1 MLNTNEFPKK
11 AGRIFP
17 PLVNI
22 EYGVVTP
29 EDVEE
34 GIEMDF
40 EFKVSYKMEMREA
53 RKDIE
58 VLFSFTNSHN
68 LSFIVSISKK
78 NFTNFCF
85 FSDCHGSFERIC
97 TIMVCNGN
105 LVLVKK
111 IWKIW
116 DRSLHIVQIDYEYLW
131 KFS

>member
-58 VLFSFTNSHN
+58 VLFFFYKFTQSFIHINFKKKISRIFFFGKFFLEHN
-68 LSFIVSISKK
+68 LNIP
-78 NFTNFCF
+78 
-85 FSDCHGSFERIC
+85 
-97 TIMVCNGN
+97 
-105 LVLVKK
+105 
-111 IWKIW
+111 
-116 DRSLHIVQIDYEYLW
+116 
-131 KFS
+131 

>member
-58 VLFSFTNSHN
+58 VYFFFTNSYN

-78 NFTNFCF
+78 ISRIFF
-85 FSDCHGSFERIC
+85 FSDCHGSFECLC
-97 TIMVCNGN
+97 TIVVSNGN
-105 LVLVKK
+105 LVLVKT
-111 IWKIW
+111 IRKIW
-116 DRSLHIVQIDYEYLW
+116 DRSIYIVQIDYEYLW

>member
-58 VLFSFTNSHN
+58 VYYFYKFTQ
-68 LSFIVSISKK
+68 SFIHINFKK
-78 NFTNFCF
+78 KFHEFLF
-85 FSDCHGSFERIC
+85 FFRLPWE
-97 TIMVCNGN
+97 
-105 LVLVKK
+105 
-111 IWKIW
+111 
-116 DRSLHIVQIDYEYLW
+116 
-131 KFS
+131 F

>member
-58 VLFSFTNSHN
+58 VQFFFTNLRN

-78 NFTNFCF
+78 KKFHEF
-85 FSDCHGSFERIC
+85 FIFFRLPWE
-97 TIMVCNGN
+97 
-105 LVLVKK
+105 
-111 IWKIW
+111 
-116 DRSLHIVQIDYEYLW
+116 
-131 KFS
+131 F

>member
-17 PLVNI
+17 PLANI
-22 EYGVVTP
+22 EYGGVTP

-58 VLFSFTNSHN
+58 VLFFFTNSYN
-68 LSFIVSISKK
+68 LSFISISKK
-78 NFTNFCF
+78 KFHEF
-85 FSDCHGSFERIC
+85 FIFFRLPWE
-97 TIMVCNGN
+97 
-105 LVLVKK
+105 
-111 IWKIW
+111 
-116 DRSLHIVQIDYEYLW
+116 
-131 KFS
+131 F

>member
-58 VLFSFTNSHN
+58 VLLNIFLIT
-68 LSFIVSISKK
+68 KYAQCMTK
-78 NFTNFCF
+78 TP
-85 FSDCHGSFERIC
+85 
-97 TIMVCNGN
+97 
-105 LVLVKK
+105 K
-111 IWKIW
+111 I
-116 DRSLHIVQIDYEYLW
+116 
-131 KFS
+131 

>member
-58 VLFSFTNSHN
+58 VLFFFDKFTQ
-68 LSFIVSISKK
+68 SFIHINFKKK
-78 NFTNFCF
+78 NFTNFLF
-85 FSDCHGSFERIC
+85 FRLPWEF
-97 TIMVCNGN
+97 
-105 LVLVKK
+105 
-111 IWKIW
+111 
-116 DRSLHIVQIDYEYLW
+116 
-131 KFS
+131 

>member
-34 GIEMDF
+34 GIEIFIYLFIFYLFIFIIIFLGIEMDF

-53 RKDIE
+53 KKDIE
-58 VLFSFTNSHN
+58 VLRNLCFTKSRN
-68 LSFIVSISKK
+68 LSFIVFKK
-78 NFTNFCF
+78 K
-85 FSDCHGSFERIC
+85 EA
-97 TIMVCNGN
+97 
-105 LVLVKK
+105 
-111 IWKIW
+111 
-116 DRSLHIVQIDYEYLW
+116 QIFRESEY
-131 KFS
+131 

>member
-53 RKDIE
+53 KKDIE
-58 VLFSFTNSHN
+58 VLRNLCFTKSRN
-68 LSFIVSISKK
+68 LSFIVFKK
-78 NFTNFCF
+78 K
-85 FSDCHGSFERIC
+85 EA
-97 TIMVCNGN
+97 
-105 LVLVKK
+105 
-111 IWKIW
+111 
-116 DRSLHIVQIDYEYLW
+116 QIFRESEY
-131 KFS
+131 

>member
-58 VLFSFTNSHN
+58 VLF
-68 LSFIVSISKK
+68 LSQIHTIFHSYQFQKK
-78 NFTNFCF
+78 NFTNFF
-85 FSDCHGSFERIC
+85 FRLPWEF
-97 TIMVCNGN
+97 
-105 LVLVKK
+105 
-111 IWKIW
+111 
-116 DRSLHIVQIDYEYLW
+116 
-131 KFS
+131 